1 MIRSVFTVVAFA
13 CSVAFTGSAQAQPVT
28 SLGREPA
35 SFFERLFGGPVS
47 PTARRVILWNGAQR
61 PGTIVIS
68 TSQRRLYFVLGN
80 GQAIQYGVGVGRPGF
95 TWTGTRTVSMRR
107 EWPSWSPPAAM
118 RRRRPDLPRYMP
130 GGLDNPLGA
139 RALYLGS
146 SMYRIHGSNEPQTIG
161 YAVSSGCIRMTN
173 ADVIDLYSRTRI
185 GTRVVVLR

>member
-13 CSVAFTGSAQAQPVT
+13 CSVAFIGSAQARPAT
-28 SLGREPA
+28 SLSGEPA
-35 SFFERLFGGPVS
+35 SFFERLFGGPIS
-47 PTARRVILWNGAQR
+47 PTARRLVSWSGTQR

-95 TWTGTRTVSMRR
+95 TWTGTRTVSMKR
-107 EWPSWSPPAAM
+107 EWPAWSPPAAM
-118 RRRRPDLPRYMP
+118 LRRRPDLPRYMP

-146 SMYRIHGSNEPQTIG
+146 SMYRIHGSNEPHTIG

-185 GTRVVVLR
+185 GTKVVVLR